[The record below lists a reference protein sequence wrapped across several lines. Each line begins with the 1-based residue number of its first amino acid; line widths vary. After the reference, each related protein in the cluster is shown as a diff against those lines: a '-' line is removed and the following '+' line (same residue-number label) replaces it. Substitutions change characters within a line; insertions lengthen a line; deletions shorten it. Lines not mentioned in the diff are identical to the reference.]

1 MQNVQEERMGDY
13 DEPRVAIPQRQ
24 DHFLVNIYCGLKYSE
39 GMEPSTELPKSHQI
53 EFHTLL
59 KGKK

>member
-1 MQNVQEERMGDY
+1 MGDY

-24 DHFLVNIYCGLKYSE
+24 DHFLVNIYCGFKYGE